1 MTDTDRIQINEA
13 RIRAEFDEL
22 ARIDSESFGEREM
35 ADRLKEKLAELG
47 IQAKEDDTAE
57 KIGGNAGNLFGTL
70 KGGMSGT
77 PILLSGHMDTVAPG
91 IGKKPVFHEDG
102 TITSDGTTVLG
113 ADDLTGVI
121 AILEGIRAVQ
131 EAEIPHRD
139 IEILFAAAEEP
150 FTRGS
155 SEFDFSQMK
164 AKESYVL
171 DVTGPVGTA
180 ILQAP
185 TILSFEAAVKGRAAH
200 AGFEPE
206 KGIHAIQTAA
216 RAIAALKLG
225 HVDEETTLN
234 VGLISGGSVVNAVP
248 ELCTCRGEIRSY
260 SHEKAME
267 TLEDVRAVFET
278 AVKEAGAELSFTYR
292 LHVKAFHLE
301 PDSLVAVHFAGACR
315 TLGIEP
321 KFGST
326 FGGSDGNTMMQHGIP
341 CAVLSCGMYD
351 VHSVREYAKVGDI
364 VNGARLIAELIT
376 QGQEASIE

>member
-1 MTDTDRIQINEA
+1 MADPDRIQINVA

-35 ADRLKEKLAELG
+35 AERLKEKLAELG

-216 RAIAALKLG
+216 RAIAALRLG

-248 ELCTCRGEIRSY
+248 ELCTCGARSAAT
-260 SHEKAME
+260 AMK
-267 TLEDVRAVFET
+267 RQWRPW
-278 AVKEAGAELSFTYR
+278 K
-292 LHVKAFHLE
+292 
-301 PDSLVAVHFAGACR
+301 
-315 TLGIEP
+315 
-321 KFGST
+321 
-326 FGGSDGNTMMQHGIP
+326 M
-341 CAVLSCGMYD
+341 
-351 VHSVREYAKVGDI
+351 SVRCLKPLSK
-364 VNGARLIAELIT
+364 RR
-376 QGQEASIE
+376 GQSFLSHTASMSKPSIWNRTRRWQFILPGPAAPWESSRNSAAPSAAATETR

>member
-1 MTDTDRIQINEA
+1 MAQIEINEK
-13 RIRAEFDEL
+13 RIREEFAEL
-22 ARIDSESFGEREM
+22 VQIDSESFNERNM
-35 ADRLKEKLAELG
+35 ADRLKIKLAEIG
-47 IQAKEDDTAE
+47 IKAHEDDTAG
-57 KIGGNAGNLFGTL
+57 KIGGNAGNLFGVL
-70 KGGMSGT
+70 KGELSGT

-91 IGKKPVFHEDG
+91 NGKKAIFHDDG

-113 ADDLTGVI
+113 GDDLTGVV
-121 AILEGIRAVQ
+121 AILEGIRAVK
-131 EAEIPHRD
+131 EAGIPHRD
-139 IEILFAAAEEP
+139 IEILFAVAEEP

-155 SEFDFSQMK
+155 SEFDFSQVK

-206 KGIHAIQTAA
+206 KGIHAIQTAS
-216 RAIAALKLG
+216 RAIAALRLG

-248 ELCTCRGEIRSY
+248 ELCTCQGEIRSY

-267 TLEDVRAVFET
+267 TMERVRHVFES
-278 AVKEAGAELSFTYR
+278 AVGETGAELSFTYR

-301 PDSLVAVHFAGACR
+301 PDAPVAVNFAKACR

-364 VNGARLIAELIT
+364 VNGARLIAELIS
-376 QGQEASIE
+376 QR

>member
-1 MTDTDRIQINEA
+1 MADPDRIQINEA

-278 AVKEAGAELSFTYR
+278 AVKEAGAELSFTHR

-301 PDSLVAVHFAGACR
+301 PDAPVAVHFAGACR
-315 TLGIEP
+315 TLGIERNSAAP
-321 KFGST
+321 SAAAT
-326 FGGSDGNTMMQHGIP
+326 ET
-341 CAVLSCGMYD
+341 
-351 VHSVREYAKVGDI
+351 R
-364 VNGARLIAELIT
+364 
-376 QGQEASIE
+376 

>member
-1 MTDTDRIQINEA
+1 MTDTDKIQINVA

-35 ADRLKEKLAELG
+35 ADRLKERLAELG

-260 SHEKAME
+260 SHEKAQALMVKLTKTFE
-267 TLEDVRAVFET
+267 EAAAEVGAAVEVTPDIRLIAYDIPKDAPVVTHF
-278 AVKEAGAELSFTYR
+278 KEACEKLGL
-292 LHVKAFHLE
+292 
-301 PDSLVAVHFAGACR
+301 AG
-315 TLGIEP
+315 TLTE
-321 KFGST
+321 T
-326 FGGSDGNTMMQHGIP
+326 FGGSDNNNFVLHGIQGI
-341 CAVLSCGMYD
+341 VLSSGMYEA
-351 VHSVREYAKVGDI
+351 HSVKEYTYVQDMVSG
-364 VNGARLIAELIT
+364 AELVA
-376 QGQEASIE
+376 ELLS

>member
-1 MTDTDRIQINEA
+1 
-13 RIRAEFDEL
+13 
-22 ARIDSESFGEREM
+22 
-35 ADRLKEKLAELG
+35 
-47 IQAKEDDTAE
+47 
-57 KIGGNAGNLFGTL
+57 
-70 KGGMSGT
+70 
-77 PILLSGHMDTVAPG
+77 MDTVAPG

-155 SEFDFSQMK
+155 SEFDFSQVK

-267 TLEDVRAVFET
+267 TLEDVRHVFET
-278 AVKEAGAELSFTYR
+278 AVKEAGAELF
-292 LHVKAFHLE
+292 FHT
-301 PDSLVAVHFAGACR
+301 PSPCQSLPSGAGR
-315 TLGIEP
+315 T
-321 KFGST
+321 
-326 FGGSDGNTMMQHGIP
+326 GGSPFFRGLPHPGNRAEIRQHLRRQRRKHDDAARNPMRGAFLRYVRRSFRAGVCESGGHCEWGETDCGVDYTKIGRKIGAMVVAPIFLPISSYPVEPSISPTPPLPCSSAPDGGF
-341 CAVLSCGMYD
+341 AAYRS
-351 VHSVREYAKVGDI
+351 A
-364 VNGARLIAELIT
+364 
-376 QGQEASIE
+376 